1 MSQRPSIQRAL
12 VLQGEGALG
21 AYEAGVFAALP
32 DKFHQQDD
40 DNNSQPLFDIVAGTS
55 IGAINAAI
63 IVSSV
68 KEEMEKGTSTQ
79 KESWKNSAENL
90 KKFWNHLSVP
100 TPRYILEGPLECSS
114 Q

>member
-1 MSQRPSIQRAL
+1 MSQRSSIQRAL
-12 VLQGEGALG
+12 VLQGGGALG

-55 IGAINAAI
+55 INAAI

-68 KEEMEKGTSTQ
+68 KEEIEKGTSTQ